1 MPQLVMRAD
10 NLAGI
15 HQVGWDERWRCPRA
29 PVRPP
34 VVGMRCWNRSVF
46 RTAVPEAAVDEDG
59 ESLTSEDDVR
69 APAFIAPRC
78 IVDAIAQTASVE

>member
-1 MPQLVMRAD
+1 
-10 NLAGI
+10 
-15 HQVGWDERWRCPRA
+15 
-29 PVRPP
+29 
-34 VVGMRCWNRSVF
+34 MRCWNCSVL

>member
-1 MPQLVMRAD
+1 MFPDPQHSPSLGLCHGVGFAVA
-10 NLAGI
+10 LGI
-15 HQVGWDERWRCPRA
+15 LCEL
-29 PVRPP
+29 RPP
-34 VVGMRCWNRSVF
+34 VVGMRCWNCSVL